1 MNCPDKC
8 RDNLLF
14 NVNQLLI
21 SLSRTLD
28 FAEKDLLPNH
38 INHGMRVAYIS
49 ARIAEKINMSDKN
62 RFDLISYALL
72 HDNGVMASMR
82 RLDICGRQTTYNVE
96 SDPVHCL
103 EGEKNL
109 AHFPFL
115 SRQKNII
122 LYHHEKYDGSG
133 PFGITGINIPLYSR
147 IISLADYIAIRY
159 SEGKGPDAIK
169 NSIMKDACK
178 FDPDLCEVV
187 FGFSRHIEF
196 WLNQKDEFVYKA
208 LISMLP
214 QVKREFNYQKIH
226 QISQIFSRIID
237 AKSPFTGSHS
247 RGISEKTGFIC
258 QFYEFDDVT
267 YWKMRI
273 AADLHDLGKLAIPN
287 SILDKPSGLTRKE
300 FQIIQAHPFYTR
312 RILEKID
319 GFDDITDWAANHHEK
334 LDGSGY
340 PYGLDKNDLDFNSR
354 ILACV
359 DIYQALT
366 EDRPYRKGMSHKD
379 AIKIM
384 NNMAR
389 EGLIEPSVTED
400 MDSIFRD
407 SD

>member
-1 MNCPDKC
+1 
-8 RDNLLF
+8 
-14 NVNQLLI
+14 
-21 SLSRTLD
+21 
-28 FAEKDLLPNH
+28 
-38 INHGMRVAYIS
+38 
-49 ARIAEKINMSDKN
+49 
-62 RFDLISYALL
+62 
-72 HDNGVMASMR
+72 
-82 RLDICGRQTTYNVE
+82 
-96 SDPVHCL
+96 
-103 EGEKNL
+103 
-109 AHFPFL
+109 
-115 SRQKNII
+115 
-122 LYHHEKYDGSG
+122 
-133 PFGITGINIPLYSR
+133 
-147 IISLADYIAIRY
+147 
-159 SEGKGPDAIK
+159 
-169 NSIMKDACK
+169 
-178 FDPDLCEVV
+178 
-187 FGFSRHIEF
+187 
-196 WLNQKDEFVYKA
+196 
-208 LISMLP
+208 
-214 QVKREFNYQKIH
+214 
-226 QISQIFSRIID
+226 
-237 AKSPFTGSHS
+237 
-247 RGISEKTGFIC
+247 
-258 QFYEFDDVT
+258 
-267 YWKMRI
+267 MRI